1 MMLRTELDDLEQSDR
16 ANDMIAFEKLSVNY
30 CIGVVD
36 IVNSTQHIAK
46 LSQKDIP
53 TFYSVFLN
61 TVGYIIQ
68 NNGGQVVKNTGDGIL
83 FYFPKQST
91 IQADYDLPLN
101 CGAKIIQATKM
112 INNILKKRKMPAI
125 HYRVSLDYGPT
136 MIAKYSTSSCVDIFG
151 PTVNLC
157 SKINHLAKPDQIV
170 IGSDLYQI
178 IKKSSNYHFDEVAE
192 FQSVL
197 KQDYSVYS
205 VK

>member
-1 MMLRTELDDLEQSDR
+1 MMLRQNTDVLELENH
-16 ANDMIAFEKLSVNY
+16 ANSMISFEEISQNY
-30 CIGVVD
+30 CVGVVD

-46 LSQKDIP
+46 LSQKDIS

-61 TVGYIIQ
+61 TVGYVIQ

-91 IQADYDLPLN
+91 ITDDYDLSLN

-125 HYRVSLDYGPT
+125 HYRVSLDYGPI

-157 SKINHLAKPDQIV
+157 SKINHLAKPDQLV

-178 IKKSSNYHFDEVAE
+178 IKKSKNYLFNEVAE